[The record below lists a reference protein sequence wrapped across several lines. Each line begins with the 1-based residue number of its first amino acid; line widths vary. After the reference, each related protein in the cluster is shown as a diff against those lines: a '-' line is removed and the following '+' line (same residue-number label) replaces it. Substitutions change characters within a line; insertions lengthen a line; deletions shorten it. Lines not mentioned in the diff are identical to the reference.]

1 MGSIRMWVLMRVKMR
16 IQDQHVGNF
25 IALILSAVAATLA
38 PLQTFIFVYAF
49 VGPFHYLTEIAWLRK
64 KEFYFGGGLVSPRVF
79 VVVASALC
87 LAASVD
93 MVIHR
98 GITGYAVGLL
108 LVLSLSARV
117 KNPSVLL
124 AALVAGYC
132 AKFLVHGLV
141 LFLAAI
147 LPTVVHVYVF
157 TVLFIVSGLVRSSE
171 RPMLAWV
178 NPLLLLAMPVLLL
191 RGSWSYLAP
200 GSYWVH
206 AEAGF
211 SELHRYLAGLL
222 GANLHPGMTMMT
234 DPAAT
239 GVMRV
244 LAFIYMYHYLNWF
257 AKTELLKWHLV
268 SRRSWVTILA
278 LYGLSIGCYLYSFV
292 LGFYIVNFLSLLHVL
307 LELPLNWHTGHYL
320 ASAIPK
326 LWRRKSAEVAA

>member
-1 MGSIRMWVLMRVKMR
+1 MRLR
-16 IQDQHVGNF
+16 DQHVGNF
-25 IALILSAVAATLA
+25 AALILSAVAAAVA

-49 VGPFHYLTEIAWLRK
+49 VGPFHYLTEIAWLKK
-64 KEFYFGGGLVSPRVF
+64 KEFYFGGGLVSPRIF
-79 VVVASALC
+79 VGVASLLC

-108 LVLSLSARV
+108 LILSLSARV
-117 KNPSVLL
+117 KNPYVLL
-124 AALVAGYC
+124 TALVAGYL
-132 AKFLVHGLV
+132 AKFLFHGLV
-141 LFLAAI
+141 LFLAII

-157 TVLFIVSGLVRSSE
+157 TVLFIISGLVRSSD
-171 RPMLAWV
+171 RPVLAWI
-178 NPLLLLAMPVLLL
+178 NPILLLATPIVLL
-191 RGSWSYLAP
+191 RSSWSSLAA

-222 GANLHPGMTMMT
+222 GANLHPGMSMMT

-257 AKTELLKWHLV
+257 AKTELLNWHKV
-268 SRRSWVTILA
+268 SRRSWITILS
-278 LYGLSIGCYLYSFV
+278 LYGCSVACYLYSFV

-320 ASAIPK
+320 AAAVPR
-326 LWRRKSAEVAA
+326 LWTRRTEQAPA